1 MKVAKYC
8 LVSVMCLFR
17 ILPGIA
23 ILSGQIFVCGGEV
36 DSKILSN
43 GEVFIFIIATKIINI
58 LRDVFRFTIHRM
70 TPGPQSLT

>member
-43 GEVFIFIIATKIINI
+43 GEVFIFIIATKIIKTRIDSLQCRAHFETI
-58 LRDVFRFTIHRM
+58 L
-70 TPGPQSLT
+70 